1 MKCNVSTLRARAIL
15 AALFVVAPLSLIAQ
29 ESAAEDGSED
39 AISDAG
45 LEVIEV
51 DSLQELLDAV
61 KERRIIENEEHRQRE
76 KEFAGA
82 RDRQA
87 QLLREAEEELAAEN
101 RRSTRLDETIQEN
114 DLAIG
119 NLQEQYDEDLG
130 RLKEMFGVLTQAAG
144 DARSVF
150 EGSLISL
157 QHPGR
162 GDYLNALAA
171 KMGDGIEL
179 PTREE
184 IETMWLMIL
193 REMNESAKLARFT
206 DQINRSDGT
215 KEDIEMIRVGTFN
228 LVAQDGYVN
237 YDLNLKSV
245 VDLPRQPSAEFS
257 NTAEDLYEADPGELV
272 AFAIDPTRGALLGL
286 EIQRA
291 TLGEMVGTPFGGM
304 ASGHCWLPFCDG
316 QGGWVG
322 SIIILVGIIGVL
334 LAIERLV
341 TLTLMRGKINK
352 QRDNLD
358 EPDSDNPLGRV
369 VQVYE
374 ENREVDVETLQLKL
388 GDAVLQEMPG
398 ITRNITIIQVIS
410 VVAPLMG
417 LLGTVIGMIL
427 TFQAITLFGTGD
439 PKIMASGISTAL
451 MTTVL
456 GLCVAIPTV
465 LLHALVAQRSRG
477 VIHILDE
484 QSEGIVASHA
494 ESAGRTLD

>member
-1 MKCNVSTLRARAIL
+1 MTIFQTHLKGKALVLALALGASVS
-15 AALFVVAPLSLIAQ
+15 LFAQ
-29 ESAAEDGSED
+29 DSETSESAIDE
-39 AISDAG
+39 AG
-45 LEVIEV
+45 LEVVEV
-51 DSLQELLDAV
+51 DNLKALLEAV
-61 KERRIIENEEHRQRE
+61 EDRQLIENEEHRQRE
-76 KEFAGA
+76 QEFRNAKA
-82 RDRQA
+82 RQA
-87 QLLREAEEELAAEN
+87 QLLKQAQAEKDAED
-101 RRSTRLDETIQEN
+101 RRSERLLATIDSNDLEIGRLQELYDTRL
-114 DLAIG
+114 G
-119 NLQEQYDEDLG
+119 K
-130 RLKEMFGVLTQAAG
+130 LKEMFGVLTQAAG

-157 QHPGR
+157 EHPGR
-162 GDYLNALAA
+162 GEYLNRLAA
-171 KMGDGIEL
+171 KMGDGTEL
-179 PTREE
+179 PAIEE
-184 IETMWLMIL
+184 IEQMWQMIL
-193 REMNESAKLARFT
+193 TEMDESAKVTRHVGEV
-206 DQINRSDGT
+206 NRADGT
-215 KEDIEMIRVGTFN
+215 ADQVELIRVGAFN
-228 LVAQDGYVN
+228 LVSEDGYAN
-237 YDLNLKSV
+237 YDLNLKRV
-245 VDLPRQPSAEFS
+245 VELKRQPSGEFT
-257 NTAEDLYEADPGELV
+257 NTAEDLYDAKPGEQV

-291 TLGEMVGTPFGGM
+291 TLGEMVGTPFGGI

-322 SIIILVGIIGVL
+322 SLIILVGILGVI

-341 TLTLMRGKINK
+341 TLTLMRGKIGK
-352 QRDNLD
+352 QKENTD
-358 EPDSDNPLGRV
+358 EPADDNPLGRV
-369 VQVYE
+369 IQVYH

-388 GDAVLQEMPG
+388 GDAVLQELPG

-484 QSEGIVASHA
+484 QSEGIVAVHA
-494 ESAGRTLD
+494 ESSGRTLG